1 MSRAYLLTTTVFSV
15 TLIVLGVAMLVRA
28 LVGGGGTLGVILG
41 PMFVAAGAGRLW
53 AQRVWT
59 RRA

>member
-1 MSRAYLLTTTVFSV
+1 MSGVHRVATTAFSV
-15 TLIVLGVAMLVRA
+15 TLIVLGLAMLVRG
-28 LVGGGGTLGVILG
+28 LVGGGTLGVILG

>member
-1 MSRAYLLTTTVFSV
+1 MSGAYRLATTAFSV
-15 TLIVLGVAMLVRA
+15 TLIVLGLVLLVRG
-28 LVGGGGTLGVILG
+28 LMGGGGTLGVILG

>member
-1 MSRAYLLTTTVFSV
+1 VRLYRTTTFLLSV
-15 TLIVLGVAMLVRA
+15 TLIGLGVAMIAIA
-28 LVGGGGTLGVILG
+28 LIRGGILGVILG
-41 PMFVAAGAGRLW
+41 PMFVAAGAGRIW